1 MVAVGSHFPGS
12 CPAAACSCYIDDG
25 ESDGNEVNI
34 TTRARAA
41 NGDLAVAAASAL
53 EATRALTTERCPFLL
68 ARCKGV
74 RQTLLNKKVRE
85 RRAERGEGGELSA
98 LRHMVAGTSYLL
110 LAFTSDSQANSA
122 RTTSRWPK
130 KDYDPPLYDQQST
143 SWAWPLATL
152 S

>member
-98 LRHMVAGTSYLL
+98 LGTWLPGHVTCSWRSHPTRKPTAHEQQADGLGCLPRAVVGGRRKRKQLCCPLL
-110 LAFTSDSQANSA
+110 W
-122 RTTSRWPK
+122 R
-130 KDYDPPLYDQQST
+130 
-143 SWAWPLATL
+143 
-152 S
+152 